1 MSRER
6 LSSSV
11 IALVSLVAL
20 AASASAQIDPAAYSP
35 RSQADLVSQ
44 YAVHAGKKVQIEG
57 TFVFAG
63 SDFCYQIRKTK
74 INTKDYFCF
83 ALGPT
88 SLLRLYLKKDH
99 DQADQLLNLKK
110 GEKVKAFG
118 SFDSQGGDFNYMV
131 VDQIAVGDTK

>member
-1 MSRER
+1 MKRA
-6 LSSSV
+6 SV
-11 IALVSLVAL
+11 VSVVILAVL
-20 AASASAQIDPAAYSP
+20 AASALAQIDPAAYAP

-44 YAVHAGKKVQIEG
+44 YATHAGKKVQVEG

-99 DQADQLLNLKK
+99 AQADQLLNLKK
-110 GEKVKAFG
+110 GERVQAFG
-118 SFDSQGGDFNYMV
+118 TFDSQGGDFNYLV
-131 VDQIAVGDTK
+131 VDGIAVGAAK